1 MAVKEV
7 EFFYMKIKITIALLF
22 LILSGTNMSAQQV
35 WSLDDCVNYA
45 IEHNLFLKDFKY
57 ATESDEETFKQS
69 KRSLLPNLSANTS
82 YTINQGRTIDPND
95 NSIVNSNFFSN
106 DYNLQAQIDVFRGFQ
121 KINVIKASKLAYKAT
136 QEETL
141 QQKYLLS
148 FRVMKAFYDI
158 KFFEGLLAISLE
170 QEALSQNNV
179 DLVNRQIELGLKAG
193 ADKYE
198 AESLLLR
205 DQLNVTQSKN
215 QLAAAKLSLIQ
226 EMNLEN
232 TSDINIQTGLV
243 EKFRETNP
251 QEIITNAIYE
261 EAMGF
266 LPIIKAQELRTLSAQ
281 KDISAARGNLYPSLS
296 LFGGYGTGYFETI
309 KDSLGMTI
317 PFRNQFQ
324 DNAAGFVGVALNIPI
339 LNGWSF
345 RSRIKQQKIA
355 LDRAENNLDLQ
366 EQELFQTIQQL
377 VQEYNSL
384 LVEYDQSFQ
393 NMEAQNLAFTIAQKR
408 YDKGMISALDLF
420 TAKNLFAISQ
430 NENLQVRLRAEI
442 NKSTLDFYRG
452 LPVFNYN

>member
-1 MAVKEV
+1 M
-7 EFFYMKIKITIALLF
+7 L
-22 LILSGTNMSAQQV
+22 AQQV

-95 NSIVNSNFFSN
+95 NSIVNSDFFSN

-232 TSDINIQTGLV
+232 TNDINIQAGLI

-251 QEIITNAIYE
+251 QEIKTNAIYE

-296 LFGGYGTGYFETI
+296 LYGGYGTGYFETI

-317 PFRNQFQ
+317 PFRNQFK

>member
-1 MAVKEV
+1 
-7 EFFYMKIKITIALLF
+7 MKIKITIALLF

-232 TSDINIQTGLV
+232 TSDINIQAGLV

>member
-1 MAVKEV
+1 
-7 EFFYMKIKITIALLF
+7 MKIKITIALLF